1 MIPFKTSSLLPFLIS
16 ISFLFSAC
24 GTPGPA
30 GETDELDDDH
40 GIEFEETETDPI
52 QEEYQVTAE
61 QIIERAMQD
70 DHAWQRMAELVDYFP
85 HRLSGSQMLE
95 DAIDWSVE
103 QMEEDGFPE
112 IRTQEVEVPHWE
124 RGEEWAKLNT
134 PVERNLR
141 MLGLG
146 NTPPTPEDGITEEA
160 IVVESF
166 DELEERSDEVE
177 GKIVVFNAEFTNYGE
192 TVQYRTQGPA
202 RASEKGAVAALI
214 RSVTPKSHQHPHT
227 GNSGFPDGVE
237 PIPTAALT
245 VEDVKYMQRM
255 QDRGESLEIELY
267 MESNLHDEPA
277 ISRNVIAEIPG
288 SEKPEEIVVLGG
300 HIDSWDI
307 GQGAMDDAGG
317 VAVTWEAL
325 RVIHEMELEPRRTI
339 RLVLWTNEENG
350 VEGGRAYRDKI
361 IENGELE
368 DHVLAMESDFGT
380 FEPLG
385 YGFGGSDEAME
396 MLRPIAN
403 LMEPI
408 GATRLD
414 DQPLGT
420 VDLGPLE
427 DEGVPIMGF
436 HTDTEKYFWYHHSEK
451 DTPDKLDPEEMAG
464 NVAKIAVMAYVV
476 ADMEE
481 RLPR

>member
-1 MIPFKTSSLLPFLIS
+1 MTLLTRLTLLLTPLL
-16 ISFLFSAC
+16 LFTYAC

-30 GETDELDDDH
+30 GETDEM
-40 GIEFEETETDPI
+40 ETDPGIIFEEEELHPI
-52 QEEYQVTAE
+52 QQEYQTTAE
-61 QIIERAMQD
+61 QIIERAMTD
-70 DHAWQRMAELVDYFP
+70 DRAWHRMAELVDYHP

-95 DAIDWSVE
+95 DAIDWAVE
-103 QMEEDGFPE
+103 QIEADGIPE
-112 IRTQEVEVPHWE
+112 VRTQEVEVPHWE
-124 RGEEWAKLNT
+124 RGEEWAKLKT
-134 PVERNLR
+134 PLKRDLR

-146 NTPPTPEDGITEEA
+146 NTPPTPEDGIRAEA
-160 IVVESF
+160 IVVQSF
-166 DELEERSDEVE
+166 DELDERADEAE
-177 GKIVVFNAEFTNYGE
+177 DKIVVYNAEFTNYGE
-192 TVQYRTQGPA
+192 TVQYRTRGAA
-202 RASEKGAVAALI
+202 RASELGAKAALI

-255 QDRGESLEIELY
+255 QDRGETLEIELY
-267 MESNLHDEPA
+267 MESHLHDEPA

-288 SEKPEEIVVLGG
+288 SENPEEIVVIGG

-325 RVIHEMELEPRRTI
+325 RLIHEMDLQPRRTI

-350 VEGGRAYRDKI
+350 VMGGRAYRDKVV
-361 IENGELE
+361 ENGEID
-368 DHVLAMESDFGT
+368 DHILAIESDFGT
-380 FEPLG
+380 FEPIG
-385 YGFGGSDEAME
+385 YGFGGSEEARE
-396 MLRPIAN
+396 MLRPIAG

-408 GATRLD
+408 GATYLD

-420 VDLGPLE
+420 VDLGPLQN
-427 DEGVPIMGF
+427 EGVPIMGL
-436 HTDTEKYFWYHHSEK
+436 HTDTERYFWYHHSEK

>member
-1 MIPFKTSSLLPFLIS
+1 MNLRSLLTYILLIVP
-16 ISFLFSAC
+16 ILTMAC
-24 GTPGPA
+24 GSPGPA
-30 GETDELDDDH
+30 AEVENVDEL
-40 GIEFEETETDPI
+40 GIQFEEAENSGI
-52 QEEYQVTAE
+52 QQEYQQEAE
-61 QIIERAMQD
+61 AIIDRALQD
-70 DHAWQRMAELVDYFP
+70 DHAWQRMAELADYFP

-124 RGEEWAKLNT
+124 RGEEWAKLKS
-134 PVERNLR
+134 PLERDMR

-146 NTPPTPEDGITEEA
+146 NTPPTPEDGIAAEA
-160 IVVESF
+160 IVVRDF
-166 DELEERSDEVE
+166 DELEERADEVE
-177 GKIVVFNAEFTNYGE
+177 GKIVVYNAEFTNYGA
-192 TVQYRTQGPA
+192 TVQYRTQGAA
-202 RASEKGAVAALI
+202 RASELGAEAALI

-227 GNSGFPDGVE
+227 GNSGFPDGVD

-245 VEDVKYMQRM
+245 AEDVKYMQRM

-267 MESNLHDEPA
+267 MESTLHDEPA

-288 SEKPEEIVVLGG
+288 TENPEEIVVIGG

-325 RVIHEMELEPRRTI
+325 RIIHEMDLQPRRTI

-350 VEGGRAYRDKI
+350 VMGGRAYRDKVV
-361 IENGELE
+361 ENGEID
-368 DHVLAMESDFGT
+368 DHILAFESDFGV
-380 FEPLG
+380 FEPEG
-385 YGFGGSDEAME
+385 YGFGGSEEAMDI
-396 MLRPIAN
+396 LYDVAQ

-420 VDLGPLE
+420 VDIGPLA
-427 DEGVPIMGF
+427 DEGVPIMGL

-464 NVAKIAVMAYVV
+464 NVATVAVMAYVV